1 MNDKPTFAM
10 IESIFRRESRSLLQY
25 IRDSFPWTP
34 KGEQDVLA
42 QVHQMADEQ
51 RAEAATL
58 AQFLARKRHT
68 VPYSGS
74 YPTSFTTINYAAL
87 DYVLPRLV
95 ADEQRGVAQLEKD
108 LAGVNLEEAQ
118 RLLTALLEMKR
129 QHLKRFEELAAA
141 HPLTAIR

>member
-1 MNDKPTFAM
+1 MNDKPTFSL
-10 IESIFRRESRSLLQY
+10 IESIFRRESQSLLQY

-34 KGEQDVLA
+34 RGEQDVLA

-68 VPYSGS
+68 GPYSGS

-141 HPLTAIR
+141 HPLTAVR

>member
-1 MNDKPTFAM
+1 MNDKPTFSL
-10 IESIFRRESRSLLQY
+10 IESIFRRESQSLLQY

-34 KGEQDVLA
+34 RGEQDVLA

-74 YPTSFTTINYAAL
+74 YPTSFTTINYAAP
-87 DYVLPRLV
+87 DYVFPPLLADKQRALP
-95 ADEQRGVAQLEKD
+95 QLEN
-108 LAGVNLEEAQ
+108 ASPPANLKEA
-118 RLLTALLEMKR
+118 
-129 QHLKRFEELAAA
+129 
-141 HPLTAIR
+141 